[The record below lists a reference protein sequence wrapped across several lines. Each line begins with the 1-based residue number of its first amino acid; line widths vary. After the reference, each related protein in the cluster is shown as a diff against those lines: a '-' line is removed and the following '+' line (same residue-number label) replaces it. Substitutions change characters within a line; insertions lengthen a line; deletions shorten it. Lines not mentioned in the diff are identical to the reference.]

1 MTIDVIFL
9 NGYKSGEFHCHTH
22 AHQMYE
28 KKFLNCLCAVAV
40 WFPRVPPWKKRL
52 LDMSGSRLSKK
63 NFLYWHACSEI
74 NLLVHE
80 FDALS
85 YERSNIHEH
94 EHILQVFWLIS
105 IVLWFLSTQKWPQ
118 FDENRKYDCDLASFH
133 WAPQP
138 CFDCKQDSFLLES
151 HL

>member
-63 NFLYWHACSEI
+63 KPSCTGMHAAKLIYLFMSGMPCHMRDQIFMNMNIFCKFSGWLALFCDFCPLRNGP
-74 NLLVHE
+74 NLMRTGNMTAALPVFIGLPSLVLI
-80 FDALS
+80 AN
-85 YERSNIHEH
+85 R
-94 EHILQVFWLIS
+94 ILF
-105 IVLWFLSTQKWPQ
+105 
-118 FDENRKYDCDLASFH
+118 C
-133 WAPQP
+133 
-138 CFDCKQDSFLLES
+138 
-151 HL
+151 